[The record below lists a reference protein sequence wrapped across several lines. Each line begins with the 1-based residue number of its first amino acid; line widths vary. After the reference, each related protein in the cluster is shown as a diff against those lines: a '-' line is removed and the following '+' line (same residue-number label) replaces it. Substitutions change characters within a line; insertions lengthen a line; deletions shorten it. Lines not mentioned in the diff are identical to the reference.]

1 MLPYENEVDFL
12 HLIWLYVCVDML
24 NKSPIDAYEYENTVS
39 YYRCI
44 VQLLKQ
50 NILALLEHHNKY
62 CRCLQFLSH
71 RHEHDLAFEQGGINW
86 FKSPLTQKGITL
98 NHPNHRNH
106 PNSFWLSPTD
116 ANHCESLKSGYKSRG
131 IMSRKGVLFKEIRV
145 SFHPTLDVIWSSYNR
160 SLYLHNS
167 ILYRLIV
174 GVRHVNSFDRDD
186 NVACLFNASVACR
199 DKGFWVLRQ
208 ELGYRFRRIGLPR
221 KRVPNGIM
229 MATTSPKR
237 HSFSFCHLDR
247 RRTNDEN
254 VYYRSFSNGS
264 HWPFQRCSGR
274 SHISIRR
281 ALFCRNAIVNH
292 GHTHPDQCHR
302 TSFRRFGVKARWLL

>member
-1 MLPYENEVDFL
+1 
-12 HLIWLYVCVDML
+12 
-24 NKSPIDAYEYENTVS
+24 
-39 YYRCI
+39 
-44 VQLLKQ
+44 
-50 NILALLEHHNKY
+50 
-62 CRCLQFLSH
+62 
-71 RHEHDLAFEQGGINW
+71 
-86 FKSPLTQKGITL
+86 
-98 NHPNHRNH
+98 
-106 PNSFWLSPTD
+106 
-116 ANHCESLKSGYKSRG
+116 
-131 IMSRKGVLFKEIRV
+131 MSRKWVLFKEIRV

-160 SLYLHNS
+160 SLYMHNS

-174 GVRHVNSFDRDD
+174 GVRHVNSFDWDD
-186 NVACLFNASVACR
+186 NVACIFNASVACR

-208 ELGYRFRRIGLPR
+208 ELGYWFRRIGLPR

-229 MATTSPKR
+229 MATTSPKK

-247 RRTNDEN
+247 RRKNDEN

-292 GHTHPDQCHR
+292 GHTHADQCHR
-302 TSFRRFGVKARWLL
+302 TSSRRFGVKARWLLQFRRSSMWRNTGEYSSIATYQRCQHLPRMWWSNENYAVQQRQAQRLEERFLFDDHRRIVHRLARNHRFVQ